1 MLMLSIIGLVV
12 LVGLVG
18 IGAYWIV
25 NNVTVKK
32 DDENA
37 K

>member
-1 MLMLSIIGLVV
+1 MLSIIGLVV

-18 IGAYWIV
+18 LGAYWIV

-32 DDENA
+32 DGRDE
-37 K
+37 

>member
-18 IGAYWIV
+18 LGAYWIV
-25 NNVTVKK
+25 NNVTLKK
-32 DDENA
+32 DGRDE
-37 K
+37 

>member
-18 IGAYWIV
+18 LGAYWVV
-25 NNVTVKK
+25 NNVTLKK
-32 DDENA
+32 DGRDE
-37 K
+37 

>member
-18 IGAYWIV
+18 LGAYWIV
-25 NNVTVKK
+25 NNVTLKK
-32 DDENA
+32 DGGNE
-37 K
+37 

>member
-18 IGAYWIV
+18 LGAYWII
-25 NNVTVKK
+25 NNVTLKK
-32 DDENA
+32 DGRDE
-37 K
+37 